1 MTKPSPNL
9 IFLALRM
16 AAAIRELHRW
26 NAAVARAVEQGTGQD
41 ALRVHRE
48 FAGKFAAALGGLFE
62 VEQEW
67 PCVRRIT
74 KG

>member
-26 NAAVARAVEQGTGQD
+26 NAAVART
-41 ALRVHRE
+41 
-48 FAGKFAAALGGLFE
+48 
-62 VEQEW
+62 VEQEA
-67 PCVRRIT
+67 RGRHDHQA
-74 KG
+74 

>member
-1 MTKPSPNL
+1 MAFAGVCGFVGKRRGIKIRRLTMTKPSPNL

-26 NAAVARAVEQGTGQD
+26 NAAVARMVEQG
-41 ALRVHRE
+41 
-48 FAGKFAAALGGLFE
+48 
-62 VEQEW
+62 VEGA
-67 PCVRRIT
+67 